1 MFKEQQ
7 KQELFTIYQGTCNID
22 KSLVNIDNSLKTLEK
37 LMLDVQPIKEQL
49 AKTLMEYSRLK
60 SMLQD
65 IEKQVLQH

>member
-7 KQELFTIYQGTCNID
+7 KKELFTIYQGTCNID
-22 KSLVNIDNSLKTLEK
+22 TSLVNIDNSLKTLEK

-60 SMLQD
+60 SMLPD
-65 IEKQVLQH
+65 IEEQVLKH

>member
-7 KQELFTIYQGTCNID
+7 KKEIFTIYQGTCNID

-37 LMLDVQPIKEQL
+37 LMLDVQPIKEQFTKAL
-49 AKTLMEYSRLK
+49 VEYSRLK

-65 IEKQVLQH
+65 IEKQALKH

>member
-7 KQELFTIYQGTCNID
+7 KKELFTIYQGTCNID
-22 KSLVNIDNSLKTLEK
+22 TSLVNIDNSLKTLEK

-65 IEKQVLQH
+65 IEKQVLRH

>member
-65 IEKQVLQH
+65 IEKQALKH

>member
-7 KQELFTIYQGTCNID
+7 KKELFTIYQGTCNID
-22 KSLVNIDNSLKTLEK
+22 TSLVNIDNSLKTLEK

-49 AKTLMEYSRLK
+49 AKTLMEYSSLK

-65 IEKQVLQH
+65 IEKQVLKH

>member
-1 MFKEQQ
+1 MFKKQQ

-65 IEKQVLQH
+65 IEKQVLRH

>member
-7 KQELFTIYQGTCNID
+7 KKELFTIYQGTCNID
-22 KSLVNIDNSLKTLEK
+22 TSLVNIDNSLKTLEK

-65 IEKQVLQH
+65 IEKQVLKH